1 MRPTFLILLAT
12 LVTGCAMT
20 TIDPNVRNELA
31 PTGVLRVAVNYGN
44 IVHTQR
50 NPSGGEP
57 LGAAP
62 DLARELAKRVGVPVK
77 YVTYDAAGKMAE
89 GLKAGETDI
98 VFLAIDP
105 ERAADIAFTRP
116 YVQIEGT
123 YLVRKDSPFKR
134 IEDLDRE
141 GVKIIVG
148 SKSVYDL
155 FLTRAIKRATLVRGG
170 GGVGYLD
177 DWRKGGF
184 DAAAGI
190 REVLAEEAR
199 RNPSLTVLDG
209 HFMTIPQAVGVPKA
223 RQAAARYVDQFVA
236 EMIES
241 GFVRR
246 SLDKSGNT
254 AATVPR

>member
-1 MRPTFLILLAT
+1 MRPTSLIFLMIFAA
-12 LVTGCAMT
+12 GCAMT
-20 TIDPNVRNELA
+20 TLDPSIRNELA
-31 PTGVLRVAVNYGN
+31 PTGELRVAVNYGN
-44 IVHTQR
+44 VIHTQR

-62 DLARELAKRVGVPVK
+62 DLARELAKRIGVPVK
-77 YVTYDAAGKMAE
+77 YVTYDAAGKVAE
-89 GLKAGETDI
+89 GLKAGD
-98 VFLAIDP
+98 VDLGFLAIDP
-105 ERAADIAFTRP
+105 DRAADIAFTRP

-134 IEDLDRE
+134 VEDLDRA

-155 FLTRAIKRATLVRGG
+155 FLTRQIKHATLARGG
-170 GGVGYLD
+170 GGVGYLE
-177 DWRKGGF
+177 DWRKGGY

-190 REVLAEEAR
+190 REVLAEEAKR
-199 RNPSLTVLDG
+199 DPSLTVLAG

-223 RQAAARYVDQFVA
+223 RQAAARHVDAFVA
-236 EMIES
+236 EMIQS

>member
-1 MRPTFLILLAT
+1 MRAAILLAT
-12 LVTGCAMT
+12 LATGCAMT
-20 TIDPNVRNELA
+20 TIDPSIRKELA
-31 PTGVLRVAVNYGN
+31 PTGELRVAVNYGN
-44 IVHTQR
+44 PVHTQR

-57 LGAAP
+57 LGVAP
-62 DLARELAKRVGVPVK
+62 DLARELAKRIGVPVK

-98 VFLAIDP
+98 VFLAVDP
-105 ERAADIAFTRP
+105 ERAKDIAFSRP
-116 YVQIEGT
+116 YVVIEGT
-123 YLVRKDSPFKR
+123 YLVRKDSKFKR
-134 IEDLDRE
+134 VEDLDRE

-148 SKSVYDL
+148 SKSAYDL
-155 FLTRAIKRATLVRGG
+155 HLTREIKKATLARGG

-184 DAAAGI
+184 DAAAGV
-190 REVLAEEAR
+190 REALVAEAKR
-199 RNPSLTVLDG
+199 DPSLTVLEG

-246 SLDKSGNT
+246 ALDKSGNT
-254 AATVPR
+254 AAKVPR

>member
-1 MRPTFLILLAT
+1 MRPTFPLIFSMLLTSCAT
-12 LVTGCAMT
+12 NMANPDL
-20 TIDPNVRNELA
+20 RKEFA

-44 IVHTQR
+44 AIHTQR

-62 DLARELAKRVGVPVK
+62 DLARELAKRVGVPVQ
-77 YVTYDAAGKMAE
+77 YVTYDAAGKAAD
-89 GLKAGETDI
+89 GLKAGEVDV

-105 ERAADIAFTRP
+105 DRAADIAFTRP
-116 YVQIEGT
+116 YVLIEGT
-123 YLVRKDSPFKR
+123 YLVRKDSPFKQV
-134 IEDLDRE
+134 EDLDRP

-148 SKSVYDL
+148 NKSVYDL
-155 FLTRAIKRATLVRGG
+155 HLTRVIKQATLVRGG
-170 GGVGYLD
+170 GGVGYLA

-184 DAAAGI
+184 EAAAGI
-190 REVLAEEAR
+190 REVLAEEAKR
-199 RNPSLTVLDG
+199 DPSLTVLAG

-223 RQAAARYVDQFVA
+223 RQAAARYADQFVA